1 MIIVLQDH
9 VYPKI
14 WFIHNSYFT
23 IIFSFQNLFLENKF
37 INMNLYLIRIY
48 KNH

>member
-14 WFIHNSYFT
+14 WFIHNSDYNHFL
-23 IIFSFQNLFLENKF
+23 ISKSVLRKQVYKYEFIF
-37 INMNLYLIRIY
+37 NMNL
-48 KNH
+48 